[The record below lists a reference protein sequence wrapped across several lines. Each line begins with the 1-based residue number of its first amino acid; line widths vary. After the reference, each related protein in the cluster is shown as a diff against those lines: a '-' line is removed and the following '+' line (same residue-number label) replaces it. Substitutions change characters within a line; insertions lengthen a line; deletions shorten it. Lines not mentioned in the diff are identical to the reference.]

1 MDIKTVNTI
10 LYCRNWRETVDFY
23 QTKLK
28 LPVTASFEW
37 FVEFKLNEGS
47 RLSIADE
54 ERASIGSAAGKGLTI
69 TLRVDDIEKMRAFLE
84 GAGVRPTLIRDH
96 PWGGKVVYIYDPEGH
111 RLEFWSTPASQQ

>member
-28 LPVTASFEW
+28 LRVTASFEW

-47 RLSIADE
+47 RLSIAHE
-54 ERASIGSAAGKGLTI
+54 ERASIGSAAGQGLTI
-69 TLRVDDIEKMRAFLE
+69 TLRVDDIEKTRAFLE
-84 GAGVRPTLIRDH
+84 EAGVHPTPIRDH
-96 PWGGKVVYIYDPEGH
+96 PWGAKVVYIYDPEGH